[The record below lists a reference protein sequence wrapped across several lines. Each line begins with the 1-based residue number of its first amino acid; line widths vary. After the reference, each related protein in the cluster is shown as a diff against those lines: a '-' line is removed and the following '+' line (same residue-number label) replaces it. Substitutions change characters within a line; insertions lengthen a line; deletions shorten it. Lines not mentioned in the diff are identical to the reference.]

1 MNADITYGVS
11 PLEPKH
17 PPLFTLHTQPQNSS
31 SSKWWHTSSSSV
43 LVLAQPSSTEQVA
56 RHIHAFVLETPEF
69 WDCTWFSD
77 HDRVQICIRNVWGRR
92 CGAFSANSTKISQL
106 KEGTGDYVFS
116 LARAHGVGSCQGN
129 GRSGVATICF
139 SEWSV
144 FRDEKGDIENSCVPY
159 ACKKVHTYSFFFIML
174 RYVRG

>member
-1 MNADITYGVS
+1 MMAYIQ
-11 PLEPKH
+11 
-17 PPLFTLHTQPQNSS
+17 FFCSS
-31 SSKWWHTSSSSV
+31 
-43 LVLAQPSSTEQVA
+43 LSSTFINRAGCQTHP
-56 RHIHAFVLETPEF
+56 RFPFGETPEF

-77 HDRVQICIRNVWGRR
+77 HDGVQICIRNVWGRR

-144 FRDEKGDIENSCVPY
+144 FRDEKGGIENGCVPY
-159 ACKKVHTYSFFFIML
+159 ARKKVHTYTFFFFLIML